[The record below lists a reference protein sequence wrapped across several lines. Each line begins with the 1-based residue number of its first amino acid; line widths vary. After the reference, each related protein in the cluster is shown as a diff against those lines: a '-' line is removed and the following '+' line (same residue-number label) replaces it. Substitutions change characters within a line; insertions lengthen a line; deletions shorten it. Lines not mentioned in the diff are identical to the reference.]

1 MEWISEGYEVIDLG
15 KNVSPNEL
23 VEAIEY
29 HGLDVIGISCM
40 RNECLPSLEA
50 FLGQLQTKDC
60 KVPVIIGGVAVNP
73 VLAHEFSRKYQ
84 TPVHYCK
91 DISQAEAVLNR
102 AINGESIPIPLVA
115 TPELFKGSSEALNIA
130 NENDFTLYQV
140 PVERVVIDQHSR
152 DGCMV
157 CAQYKKARCPLE
169 IGYERQRSLEES
181 QAFITGF
188 QFGVFVVTPKTENDE
203 RDSSDREDDKRRLRG
218 LIAIESQLS
227 QEYGYAMA
235 FKFPLVC
242 PFCSPKDCSLAKGYC
257 TMEKNYRP
265 LHESYNINI
274 SETVQQIFGENIK
287 ADLYSLILVGMK

>member
-1 MEWISEGYEVIDLG
+1 M
-15 KNVSPNEL
+15 
-23 VEAIEY
+23 
-29 HGLDVIGISCM
+29 
-40 RNECLPSLEA
+40 
-50 FLGQLQTKDC
+50 
-60 KVPVIIGGVAVNP
+60 
-73 VLAHEFSRKYQ
+73 
-84 TPVHYCK
+84 
-91 DISQAEAVLNR
+91 
-102 AINGESIPIPLVA
+102 
-115 TPELFKGSSEALNIA
+115 
-130 NENDFTLYQV
+130 
-140 PVERVVIDQHSR
+140 IDQHSR

-169 IGYERQRSLEES
+169 IGYERQRSLEE
-181 QAFITGF
+181 QPAFITA
-188 QFGVFVVTPKTENDE
+188 VSNLAYLLLHLKLKTIE

-218 LIAIESQLS
+218 LIAIESALS